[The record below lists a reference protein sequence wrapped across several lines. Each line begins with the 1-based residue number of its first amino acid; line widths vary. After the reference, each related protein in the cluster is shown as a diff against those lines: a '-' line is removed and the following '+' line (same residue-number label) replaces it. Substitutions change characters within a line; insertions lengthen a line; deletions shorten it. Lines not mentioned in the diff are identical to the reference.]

1 MITKVSSRT
10 ALRWALVFMLLTSR
24 SPIAAAQ
31 QGDPTR
37 DELDGYL
44 GRLVTEMRSDV
55 SDLEGYE
62 PLLVLHVLHDE
73 RGYRVQAS
81 DLLERRLADA
91 LAAQQVRVIDPVS
104 RQRILED
111 LEACYTDEAPFCR
124 ASDVVGQF
132 QMAGGVLEGS
142 VLPVRSGT
150 ELRLKLVVAGGAS
163 GYSAGEIVGTWRIV
177 VPPPS
182 LDPVV
187 DLLPAAGVIAYGRP
201 AGDSIPRDQLGQLRV
216 DVRTEDGTQAWVQ
229 IDSRVVVP
237 APVTTAIGAGEH
249 LLTVTA
255 AGYRP
260 FSDYVEIAPRAMTRR
275 DIVLERG
282 VGTVRVTANARD
294 AIVYLDGQ
302 RVGTTPWRGNG
313 IATGPHSVR
322 LEKNGFVEYELDF
335 MLEHDEDK
343 RIEVDLVELPG
354 AIVITC
360 AHDDV
365 TVFMDDAANGPVGQC
380 STGRTLTLE
389 EVPPGRHTLWGAR
402 GPDRTQTMTVTVR
415 GGQAVPLGLGL
426 LLGLPPEAREA
437 NSRRSNREYEPY
449 GGRRLQRGL
458 YLAVAVLAGPVDWQ
472 MTLDGASRLP
482 ETMGYGARV
491 SASFF
496 AEPWEMSLSGDYVF
510 LEDFDEFTNGR
521 FMEFS
526 VGLTGY
532 FLSRSPLRPFVG
544 VRGLYNY
551 LLFDDPLRSDAPE
564 LTAGSLGLGAHG
576 GLNWRLSPR
585 TALEFG
591 ASYSWAA
598 PRDLKSE
605 GTVGRIEDFQY
616 IAGFAAVWIFLQ

>member
-1 MITKVSSRT
+1 MPIRT
-10 ALRWALVFMLLTSR
+10 ALRMTLTFVLLTMLAAA
-24 SPIAAAQ
+24 AAAQ

-37 DELDGYL
+37 DELDSYL
-44 GRLVTEMRSDV
+44 GRLVTEMRADV
-55 SDLEGYE
+55 PDLERYE

-132 QMAGGVLEGS
+132 QTAGGVLEGS

-150 ELRLKLVVAGGAS
+150 ELRLKLVVAAGS
-163 GYSAGEIVGTWRIV
+163 SDYSPGEIVGTWRVI

-182 LDPVV
+182 LDPVT

-201 AGDSIPRDQLGQLRV
+201 SGDTIPLDQLGELRV

-229 IDSRVVVP
+229 IDSRVVAP

-260 FSDYVEIAPRAMTRR
+260 FSDYVGIAPRAMTRR

-282 VGTVRVTANARD
+282 AGTVRVTTNARE
-294 AIVYLDGQ
+294 AVVYLDGR

-313 IATGPHSVR
+313 IVTGPHNVR
-322 LEKNGFVEYELDF
+322 VEKNGFVKYESDF
-335 MLEHDEDK
+335 VLEHDEDE
-343 RIEVDLVELPG
+343 RIDVELVELPG
-354 AIVITC
+354 AIVVTC

-365 TVFMDDAANGPVGQC
+365 TVFMDDAAMGPVGKC

-389 EVPPGRHTLWGAR
+389 DVPPGRHTLWGAR
-402 GPDRTQTMTVTVR
+402 GPDRTQRMAVTVK
-415 GGQAVPLGLGL
+415 GGEAVPLGLGL
-426 LLGLPPEAREA
+426 LLGLPPEARDA
-437 NSRRSNREYEPY
+437 SSRRSDREYEPF
-449 GGRRLQRGL
+449 GGYRLQRGL
-458 YLAVAVLAGPVDWQ
+458 YLDLAFLAGQADWQ
-472 MTLDGASRLP
+472 MTLDGVTSSP
-482 ETMGYGARV
+482 KTNGYGARV
-491 SASFF
+491 AASFF
-496 AEPWEMSLSGDYVF
+496 AEPWELSLGGDYVF
-510 LEDFDEFTNGR
+510 LQDFDEFTNGR
-521 FMEFS
+521 FLEVSF
-526 VGLTGY
+526 GATAY
-532 FLSRSPLRPFVG
+532 FLPRSSLRPFVG
-544 VRGLYNY
+544 ARGLYNY
-551 LLFDDPLRSDAPE
+551 LSFDDPRRSDDPK
-564 LTAGSLGLGAHG
+564 LTAGSFGLGAHG

-585 TALEFG
+585 AALEFG
-591 ASYSWAA
+591 ASYSWAG
-598 PRDLKSE
+598 PRDLKSQ
-605 GTVGRIEDFQY
+605 GTVGRIENFQY
-616 IAGFAAVWIFLQ
+616 IAGFAAVWIYLH